1 MDDGD
6 ILISSTET
14 ILFVDNL
21 VRQAVD
27 DQNGLKGTVVNQSSH
42 AVNRVSRESLQAR
55 WAQIVDSE
63 TM

>member
-1 MDDGD
+1 MDD

-14 ILFVDNL
+14 ILFDDNL

-55 WAQIVDSE
+55 
-63 TM
+63 